1 MAAKSS
7 ASFCEGFG
15 RVRIRLLLGSC
26 YGQEVKVSRGAEGVP
41 TVGLRGVVATF
52 VACAAMAGAAVAE
65 ARSPVIVGTL
75 PPGPVDGITD
85 VPGVRV
91 GQVTKIEGD
100 GPLVPGTGPV
110 RTGATGILPNAD
122 PWMRRVAA
130 ATFDL
135 NGNGEMTGAH
145 WVDQAGFLETPIVLT
160 NTLNVGRVDDG
171 VVSWLISKHPDI
183 GIRADVP
190 LPVVAECDDQ
200 GINDIQGR
208 HVSPGDVEKLLDAAA
223 PGDFPRGNVG
233 AGTGMHAFGFKGGIG
248 SASRVLPK
256 DLGGYTIG
264 VLVNV
269 NTGARNELLIGG
281 VPVGRAF
288 ANDLLPIFPRGAA
301 VRTTGRA
308 ADGSIIIVVATDAP
322 LDALR
327 LRDIAK
333 RATMGLARTG
343 ATSHTSSGD
352 LFFAFSTTH
361 VYPRGGGIS
370 GPPLET
376 DEARIDAL
384 FSATVDATE
393 SAIDDAIFSART
405 MVGANGITLFGL
417 PYGRVAPLLRK

>member
-1 MAAKSS
+1 MDRRVFSSFYRNPAVRAA
-7 ASFCEGFG
+7 AA
-15 RVRIRLLLGSC
+15 L
-26 YGQEVKVSRGAEGVP
+26 
-41 TVGLRGVVATF
+41 VVAF
-52 VACAAMAGAAVAE
+52 SFAGAAWAD
-65 ARSPVIVGTL
+65 ARSPVRVGTL
-75 PPGPVDGITD
+75 PAGPVDGITD

-91 GQVTKIEGD
+91 GQVTKIEGA

-110 RTGATGILPNAD
+110 RTGATGIIAND
-122 PWMRRVAA
+122 DTWIHRVAA

-135 NGNGEMTGAH
+135 NGNGELTGAH

-171 VVSWLISKHPDI
+171 VVSWLIAKHPDI

-200 GINDIQGR
+200 GMNDIQGR
-208 HVSPGDVEKLLDAAA
+208 HVSPADVGALLDAAK

-248 SASRVLPK
+248 SASRALPK
-256 DLGGYTIG
+256 DLGGYTVG

-269 NTGARNELLIGG
+269 NTGSRDELLVGG

-288 ANDLLPIFPRGAA
+288 EHDLLPVFPKGVS

-322 LDALR
+322 LDHNTLH
-327 LRDIAK
+327 DIAK

-352 LFFAFSTTH
+352 LFIAFSTTH
-361 VYPRGGGIS
+361 IYPRDGGIT
-370 GPPLET
+370 GPPLEN
-376 DEARIDAL
+376 DEDRIDAL

-393 SAIDDAIFSART
+393 EAIDDAIFSART
-405 MVGANGITLFGL
+405 MTGANGITLFGL
-417 PYGRVAPLLRK
+417 PYDRVKPLLR

>member
-1 MAAKSS
+1 MDQRFCTPTAPHANTGVARAAAVLAAIFVFAV
-7 ASFCEGFG
+7 ASFADA
-15 RVRIRLLLGSC
+15 RTP
-26 YGQEVKVSRGAEGVP
+26 VK
-41 TVGLRGVVATF
+41 
-52 VACAAMAGAAVAE
+52 
-65 ARSPVIVGTL
+65 VGTL
-75 PPGPVDGITD
+75 PSGPVDGITD

-91 GQVTKIEGD
+91 GQVTKIEGE
-100 GPLVPGTGPV
+100 GALVPGTGPV
-110 RTGATGILPNAD
+110 RTGATGILPNDD
-122 PWMRRVAA
+122 PWLKRVAA

-171 VVSWLISKHPDI
+171 VVSWLISKHNDI

-200 GINDIQGR
+200 GMNDIQGR
-208 HVSPGDVEKLLDAAA
+208 HVSPADVGTLLDAAK

-256 DLGGYTIG
+256 DLGGYTVG

-269 NTGARNELLIGG
+269 NTGSREELLIGG

-288 ANDLLPIFPRGAA
+288 ANDLLPVYPKRAA
-301 VRTTGRA
+301 FRNKGRA

-322 LDALR
+322 LDAKVLH
-327 LRDIAK
+327 DIAK
-333 RATMGLARTG
+333 RATMGLGRTG

-352 LFFAFSTTH
+352 LFIAFSTTH
-361 VYPRGGGIS
+361 IYPRDGGIT
-370 GPPLET
+370 GPAIET
-376 DEARIDAL
+376 DGDRVDAL

-405 MVGANGITLFGL
+405 MTGASGITLYGL
-417 PYGRVAPLLRK
+417 PYDRVRPLLRKP

>member
-1 MAAKSS
+1 M
-7 ASFCEGFG
+7 
-15 RVRIRLLLGSC
+15 VRRI
-26 YGQEVKVSRGAEGVP
+26 
-41 TVGLRGVVATF
+41 
-52 VACAAMAGAAVAE
+52 AAVFAACIALAAAAAVE
-65 ARSPVIVGTL
+65 ARSPVPVGAF
-75 PPGPVDGITD
+75 PSGAVDGITD

-91 GQVTKIEGD
+91 GAVTKIEGE
-100 GPLVPGTGPV
+100 GPLVAGVGPV
-110 RTGATGILPNAD
+110 RTGATAILPNDD

-160 NTLNVGRVDDG
+160 DTLDIGRADDG
-171 VVSWLISKHPDI
+171 VISWMIANHPDI

-200 GINDIQGR
+200 GMNDIQGR
-208 HVSPGDVEKLLDAAA
+208 HVGPGDVVKLLDAAA
-223 PGDFPRGNVG
+223 PGDFARGNVG

-256 DLGGYTIG
+256 DLGGYTVG

-269 NTGARNELLIGG
+269 NTGSRNELLIGG

-288 ANDLLPIFPRGAA
+288 ANDLLPIYPRRAA

-322 LDALR
+322 LDALK
-327 LRDIAK
+327 LRDMAK

-361 VYPRGGGIS
+361 IYPRSGGIS
-370 GPPLET
+370 GPALET
-376 DEARIDAL
+376 EEDRIDGLYA
-384 FSATVDATE
+384 ATVDATE
-393 SAIDDAIFSART
+393 AAIDDAIFSART

-417 PYGRVAPLLRK
+417 PFERVQPLLRK

>member
-1 MAAKSS
+1 MNARRCALVFAACIGL
-7 ASFCEGFG
+7 AG
-15 RVRIRLLLGSC
+15 
-26 YGQEVKVSRGAEGVP
+26 GAGVD
-41 TVGLRGVVATF
+41 
-52 VACAAMAGAAVAE
+52 
-65 ARSPVIVGTL
+65 ARSPVAVGTL
-75 PPGPVDGITD
+75 PAGPVDGITD

-91 GQVTKIEGD
+91 GAVTKIEGD

-110 RTGATGILPNAD
+110 RTGATGILPNDD

-160 NTLNVGRVDDG
+160 DTLDIGRADDG
-171 VVSWLISKHPDI
+171 VVSWLISKHSDI

-200 GINDIQGR
+200 GMNDIQGR
-208 HVSPGDVEKLLDAAA
+208 HVAPDDVVALLNAAA

-256 DLGGYTIG
+256 ELGGYTVG

-269 NTGARNELLIGG
+269 NTGSRNELLIGG
-281 VPVGRAF
+281 VPIGRAF
-288 ANDLLPIFPRGAA
+288 ANDLLPVYPLRAA

-322 LDALR
+322 LDHNN

-361 VYPRGGGIS
+361 IYPRSGGIT

-376 DEARIDAL
+376 DEDRIDAL
-384 FSATVDATE
+384 FGATVDATE
-393 SAIDDAIFSART
+393 EAIDDAIFSART
-405 MVGANGITLFGL
+405 MTGANGIKLFGL
-417 PYGRVAPLLRK
+417 PFDRVRPLLRR

>member
-1 MAAKSS
+1 VLFKTVIFAA
-7 ASFCEGFG
+7 C
-15 RVRIRLLLGSC
+15 I
-26 YGQEVKVSRGAEGVP
+26 
-41 TVGLRGVVATF
+41 GL
-52 VACAAMAGAAVAE
+52 AGAAVVD
-65 ARSPVIVGTL
+65 ARSPVAVGTL
-75 PPGPVDGITD
+75 PAGPVDGITD

-91 GQVTKIEGD
+91 GSVTKIAGD
-100 GPLVPGTGPV
+100 GPLVRGTGPV
-110 RTGATGILPNAD
+110 RTGATGILPNDD

-160 NTLNVGRVDDG
+160 DTLDIGRADDG
-171 VVSWLISKHPDI
+171 AVSWLISKHPDI

-200 GINDIQGR
+200 GMNDIQGR
-208 HVSPGDVEKLLDAAA
+208 HVGPDDVVALLNAAA

-248 SASRVLPK
+248 SSSRVLPK
-256 DLGGYTIG
+256 ALGGYTVG

-269 NTGARNELLIGG
+269 NTGSRNELLIGG

-288 ANDLLPIFPRGAA
+288 ANDLLPIYPRRAA

-322 LDALR
+322 LDAKN

-361 VYPRGGGIS
+361 IYPRGGGIT

-376 DEARIDAL
+376 DEDRIDAL
-384 FSATVDATE
+384 FAATIDATE

-405 MVGANGITLFGL
+405 MTGANGVTLFGL
-417 PYGRVAPLLRK
+417 PYDRVQPLLRK